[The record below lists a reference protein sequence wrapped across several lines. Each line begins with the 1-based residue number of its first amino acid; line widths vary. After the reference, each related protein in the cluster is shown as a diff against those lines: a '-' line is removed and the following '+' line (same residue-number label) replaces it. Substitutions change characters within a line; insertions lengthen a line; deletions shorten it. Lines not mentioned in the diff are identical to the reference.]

1 MKTSKLV
8 MAVIG
13 AMIALVAAGLV
24 ASGAGLMWAWG
35 TNRTPDGYFATPD
48 IRLSSDQYAITSL
61 DIDLGSGGTDWY
73 PSERVAEIRFGA
85 TGAGETFIGIGPSND
100 VATYLAGVGLVEV
113 TRLDEGD
120 AVYHLREGT
129 APPALPT
136 EQTFWTVSA
145 SGPGTQS
152 VTFPFERGDWTVV
165 LMNADGSPGV
175 AADVGVDVKLDL
187 AAFVAVGL
195 MVAGVLAGAV
205 AAVLLAAG
213 LVNGTDTT
221 PPAAI
226 SAAYPLALEGR
237 LDLGL
242 SRWMWLVKW
251 LLSIPHFVVLAFLWS
266 AFVLTTI
273 VAWFAILFAGRYP
286 RSIFEFNVGVLR
298 WSWRVAFYAT
308 TAIGTDVYPPFSLGR
323 AEYPATLEVA
333 YPERLSHG
341 LVLVKWWLLAI
352 PHLLIVGLLT
362 NGLVWWTTDIGQ
374 GDAGA
379 QFGGGLIGILVLVAG
394 FALLFTGRY
403 PQGLFDLLLGLNRWV
418 YRVVAYVA
426 LMTDEYPPFRLDM
439 GGSEPALPDG
449 PTTDRSP
456 AAVAAEDHA

>member
-1 MKTSKLV
+1 
-8 MAVIG
+8 
-13 AMIALVAAGLV
+13 
-24 ASGAGLMWAWG
+24 
-35 TNRTPDGYFATPD
+35 
-48 IRLSSDQYAITSL
+48 
-61 DIDLGSGGTDWY
+61 
-73 PSERVAEIRFGA
+73 
-85 TGAGETFIGIGPSND
+85 
-100 VATYLAGVGLVEV
+100 
-113 TRLDEGD
+113 
-120 AVYHLREGT
+120 
-129 APPALPT
+129 
-136 EQTFWTVSA
+136 
-145 SGPGTQS
+145 
-152 VTFPFERGDWTVV
+152 
-165 LMNADGSPGV
+165 
-175 AADVGVDVKLDL
+175 
-187 AAFVAVGL
+187 
-195 MVAGVLAGAV
+195 
-205 AAVLLAAG
+205 
-213 LVNGTDTT
+213 
-221 PPAAI
+221 
-226 SAAYPLALEGR
+226 
-237 LDLGL
+237 
-242 SRWMWLVKW
+242 
-251 LLSIPHFVVLAFLWS
+251 
-266 AFVLTTI
+266 
-273 VAWFAILFAGRYP
+273 
-286 RSIFEFNVGVLR
+286 
-298 WSWRVAFYAT
+298 VAFYAT